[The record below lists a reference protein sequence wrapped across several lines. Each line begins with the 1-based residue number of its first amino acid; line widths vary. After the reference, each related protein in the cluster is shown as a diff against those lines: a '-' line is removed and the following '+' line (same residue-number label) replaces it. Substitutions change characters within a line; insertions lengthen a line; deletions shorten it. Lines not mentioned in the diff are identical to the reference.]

1 MADNTTYTKA
11 TFKSL
16 ISDGKGG
23 SITKK
28 REGYEFTAFAI
39 DGKLYKMYVFKNQPN
54 EWLVIDPMTGLSLAE
69 GETRASA
76 VAHAGSAEIVRNF
89 SNLIKTDK
97 YTGMVNRFIDLCG
110 GKDYTIA
117 AVKDDEVTV
126 IAEVEHHDLP
136 EKPKSAKPKTT
147 KPKAPKAP
155 AKPKASAPKAK
166 APKATKKAAPKK
178 KAPESNEL
186 LDRIKKLEAELAELK
201 AVKPTPEKV
210 EVAATE
216 LTIDSVRKW
225 AVPRGFV
232 ADQVNPERKDCIWVY
247 GVRKDDKETQKELV
261 GMGFRWGK
269 KGWYIDP
276 KRAR

>member
-11 TFKSL
+11 TFKSVVE
-16 ISDGKGG
+16 SEKGG
-23 SITKK
+23 HTVKQ
-28 REGYEFTAFAI
+28 RNGYEFTAFAI
-39 DGKLYKMYVFKNQPN
+39 GGKTYKMYVYHDEDGN
-54 EWLVIDPMTGLSLAE
+54 WRVVDPMTGQRLAT
-69 GETRASA
+69 GETRAKA
-76 VAHAGSAEIVRNF
+76 VEEATTPTMVRNF
-89 SNLIKTDK
+89 SNLIKLDK
-97 YTGMVNRFIDLCG
+97 YTDMVNRFIDLCG

-126 IAEVEHHDLP
+126 IAEVEHHELP
-136 EKPKSAKPKTT
+136 EKPKSTKAKST

-155 AKPKASAPKAK
+155 AKPKASAPKA
-166 APKATKKAAPKK
+166 TKKSAPKK
-178 KAPESNEL
+178 KAPAKESNEL